1 MQIILASILLACS
14 TNIDNLAVGIIYGIR
29 NLKINV
35 TANLLIACFS
45 GLSTYFSM
53 SLGNWFNSF
62 FNNYLGNR
70 IGSTILIIIG
80 CLTIIKFFQ
89 PNSDLNSQ
97 ANNFLQSEANKD
109 VSLKEAAVIG
119 MALTITNLGTGIS
132 AGIAQLDLLL
142 TSLFSSATSIILISL
157 GNLFGDLINSIL
169 SRRKLEF
176 ISGFLLICLG
186 LFELVA

>member
-1 MQIILASILLACS
+1 M
-14 TNIDNLAVGIIYGIR
+14 
-29 NLKINV
+29 
-35 TANLLIACFS
+35 
-45 GLSTYFSM
+45 
-53 SLGNWFNSF
+53 
-62 FNNYLGNR
+62 
-70 IGSTILIIIG
+70 IIG
-80 CLTIIKFFQ
+80 CLTLIKFFQ
-89 PNSDLNSQ
+89 PNGDRKTQ

-132 AGIAQLDLLL
+132 AGIAQLDLFF